1 MPTSAMKARFQ
12 IAECSSLY
20 RQKKDG
26 MILEHY
32 LYDDKTNR
40 KKDRCDGTD
49 CTAIAIYSP
58 NSLILCS
65 SFNEQ
70 TSSCPFFSA
79 TI

>member
-1 MPTSAMKARFQ
+1 MV
-12 IAECSSLY
+12 
-20 RQKKDG
+20 KKDG

-32 LYDDKTNR
+32 LYDENTNR
-40 KKDRCDGTD
+40 LKDQYNDTD
-49 CTAIAIYSP
+49 CTAIVLYFP

-65 SFNEQ
+65 SFKEQ

>member
-1 MPTSAMKARFQ
+1 MV
-12 IAECSSLY
+12 
-20 RQKKDG
+20 KKDG

-32 LYDDKTNR
+32 LYDENTNR
-40 KKDRCDGTD
+40 KKARRDGTD
-49 CTAIAIYSP
+49 RTAIAIYFP

-65 SFNEQ
+65 SFKEQ

>member
-1 MPTSAMKARFQ
+1 MPTTAMKARFQ

-20 RQKKDG
+20 LQKKDG
-26 MILEHY
+26 MILEQY
-32 LYDDKTNR
+32 LYDKKTNR
-40 KKDRCDGTD
+40 RKDRDNG
-49 CTAIAIYSP
+49 TAIAIYFP

-65 SFNEQ
+65 SFKEQ